1 MPKYRVVMVDTDGSK
16 EEMDE
21 IFDNYDDAIEYANE
35 SYNDFITGAEVLEL
49 AGESFEDPDDVEFVV
64 EEIWGDDMSF
74 LDLIGGIA
82 EAFSENNSKVE
93 RFPDVDWWC
102 DHCNAYLNDQSG
114 FDDHKYIW
122 KCTDCGYKNSI
133 SSDNIF

>member
-64 EEIWGDDMSF
+64 EEI
-74 LDLIGGIA
+74 
-82 EAFSENNSKVE
+82 
-93 RFPDVDWWC
+93 
-102 DHCNAYLNDQSG
+102 
-114 FDDHKYIW
+114 
-122 KCTDCGYKNSI
+122 
-133 SSDNIF
+133 